1 MIVGVP
7 EHIQLVDT
15 AVGWL
20 NLAWATAIN
29 ELIQFQEFEYQFDD
43 IEQEHGKEVA
53 QKEIER
59 YWTSVN
65 FTLNNAVSLFQQSI
79 ELFLKARI
87 AEVSPFLLIT
97 SDPQSWPKL
106 NSSGNIDFS
115 DFRTIDAVNL
125 VRTVTA
131 VSPHQLPPEFHGF
144 FDRIRRARN
153 KIAHL
158 HAGQWRVEVKTVLLD
173 ILAGYRMLHPDASWV
188 AFRKQ
193 YFASESLPADLY
205 AVTDVSHS
213 QVMREIR
220 ACIEEFEP
228 RYLKQYFYYDARK
241 RAMTCPH
248 CMKLRSEWDDDMPEF
263 VQRQK
268 DGRFRCVACATSYSS
283 QEYAEQMEQWGE

>member
-7 EHIQLVDT
+7 EHTQLVDT

-29 ELIQFQEFEYQFDD
+29 ELIQFQEFQYQFED
-43 IEQEHGKEVA
+43 IEKEHGKEIA

-65 FTLNNAVSLFQQSI
+65 FTLNNSVSLFQQSI

-97 SDPQSWPKL
+97 SDPQSWPKP
-106 NSSGNIDFS
+106 NSDGDIDFS

-125 VRTVTA
+125 IRTVTA
-131 VSPHQLPPEFHGF
+131 VSPHRLPPNFPSF
-144 FDRIRRARN
+144 FDRVRRTRN

-158 HAGQWRVEVKTVLLD
+158 HAGQWRVEVKAVLLD
-173 ILAGYRMLHPDASWV
+173 ILAGYHMLHPDVRWLE
-188 AFRKQ
+188 FRKQ
-193 YFASESLPADLY
+193 YFVSESLPIDLY
-205 AVTDVSHS
+205 KVDDFSHT
-213 QVMREIR
+213 QVMRELR
-220 ACIEEFEP
+220 ACIAEFEP
-228 RYLKQYFYYDARK
+228 RHLTQYFSYNSRK
-241 RAMTCPH
+241 RTVTCPH
-248 CMKLRSEWDDDMPEF
+248 CMELRSEWDDETPEF

-268 DGRFRCVACATSYSS
+268 DGGLRCVVCATSYSS
-283 QEYAEQMEQWGE
+283 REYAEAMEQWDE